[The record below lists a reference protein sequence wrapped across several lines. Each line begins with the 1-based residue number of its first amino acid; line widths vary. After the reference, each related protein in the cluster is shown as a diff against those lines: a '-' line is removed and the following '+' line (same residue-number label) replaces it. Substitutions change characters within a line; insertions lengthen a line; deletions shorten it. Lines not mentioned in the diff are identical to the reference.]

1 MTARDTELLL
11 YALLAIAGIVALIT
25 VAKMHAFLALTAGSI
40 FVGLIAGH
48 GAAKTITSYESGVGS
63 TLGYVGVIVAL
74 GTMLGKLL
82 AESGGAQQIAQ
93 TVLRSSGIRRVPW
106 AMALI
111 AMLVGI
117 PLFFEI
123 GVVLLLPI
131 IFTMAG
137 QVEAARQE
145 EDATSHP
152 DPGGAR
158 SGVAVQMAT
167 SSYLLVG
174 IPALAGLSVLH
185 GLVPPHPGPLTAI
198 NALKADLGM
207 TMLYGIIIAV
217 PTVILAGPIFGSWI
231 ARRVHPTP
239 SPELLEQI
247 ASDRKYDNPPSFGL
261 TLFTILLPVALM
273 LIRTVVD
280 VVQSKPN
287 HVKSVADFIGDPVV
301 ALLAAVLFAMWAF
314 GLGRGLDR
322 KKVNELVGAALA
334 PAAGILLIIGAGGG
348 FKQELVDSGIGNA
361 IAKAAEHTGLS
372 VLVVAWL
379 VAVLIRLATGSATVA
394 TVTAAG
400 IVVPLVTAHPGVNRP
415 LVALAIGCGS
425 LFFSHVNDAGFW
437 LVKEFFG
444 MTVRET
450 FESWS
455 VMETIVSVVGFVFV
469 LALSTVV

>member
-1 MTARDTELLL
+1 MSAHDTELLL
-11 YALLAIAGIVALIT
+11 YALLAIAGIVILIT
-25 VAKMHAFLALTAGSI
+25 AAKVHAFLALTAGSL

-48 GAAKTITSYESGVGS
+48 GAAKTITSFENGVGS

-82 AESGGAQQIAQ
+82 AESGGAQQIAE
-93 TVLRSSGIRRVPW
+93 TVLRASGVRRVPW

-131 IFTMAG
+131 IFTMAR
-137 QVEAARQE
+137 QVEASRE
-145 EDATSHP
+145 HGP
-152 DPGGAR
+152 R
-158 SGVAVQMAT
+158 SGPGAMALGAAT

-174 IPALAGLSVLH
+174 IPTLAGLSVLH

-198 NALKADLGM
+198 NALGANLG
-207 TMLYGIIIAV
+207 TTLFYGLIVAI
-217 PTVILAGPIFGSWI
+217 PTVIVAGPLFGSWI
-231 ARRVHPTP
+231 ARRVHPEP
-239 SPELLEQI
+239 SEDLLETI
-247 ASDRKYDNPPSFGL
+247 ATERKYENPPSFPL

-280 VVQSKPN
+280 VVRQKPST
-287 HVKSVADFIGDPVV
+287 VKSVADFIGDPVV
-301 ALLAAVLFAMWAF
+301 ALLVAVFFAMWAF
-314 GLGRGLDR
+314 GFARGLDKSR
-322 KKVNELVGAALA
+322 VSQFVGAALA

-348 FKQELVDSGIGNA
+348 FKQVLVDSGIGSA

-400 IVVPLVTAHPGVNRP
+400 IVVPLVTAHPGTNRP
-415 LVALAIGCGS
+415 LVALAVGCGS

-450 FESWS
+450 IESWS
-455 VMETIVSVVGFVFV
+455 VMETIVSVVGFLLV